1 VIRDD
6 YLRGLSEEGS
16 CGVRESKSSWKTFW
30 SITCQDWG
38 EQGIIVGRLMQQAS
52 NQHFVHLVN
61 IEQWSVTLSQLVI
74 VSSFT
79 LPCLKS
85 LFPSEEQSPKQVQ
98 AIVDQ

>member
-38 EQGIIVGRLMQQAS
+38 EQG
-52 NQHFVHLVN
+52 FV
-61 IEQWSVTLSQLVI
+61 
-74 VSSFT
+74 
-79 LPCLKS
+79 
-85 LFPSEEQSPKQVQ
+85 PKTNNL
-98 AIVDQ
+98 ACT